1 MRVRPGWAHAV
12 LAAAILAGCSG
23 SPSLQYLTGAPAGV
37 RGMDA
42 GTTVIGHAVGDLDL
56 EAMVPPGVTA
66 GLADS
71 PTCRKLG
78 AGQVVEATINTS
90 MFMSYQ
96 MLACIRGRTPTRPS
110 GT

>member
-1 MRVRPGWAHAV
+1 V
-12 LAAAILAGCSG
+12 LVDWSMTD
-23 SPSLQYLTGAPAGV
+23 QVTDDAPAELGRRQTV
-37 RGMDA
+37 A
-42 GTTVIGHAVGDLDL
+42 GHQAWLASGPAASVDLLVGTP
-56 EAMVPPGVTA
+56 AGVTA

>member
-1 MRVRPGWAHAV
+1 
-12 LAAAILAGCSG
+12 
-23 SPSLQYLTGAPAGV
+23 
-37 RGMDA
+37 MDA

-96 MLACIRGRTPTRPS
+96 MLACIRGPHANQAVRDVMAMLNSLKFGRAPVS
-110 GT
+110 